1 MWNYWL
7 LVILGVFMQHA
18 AILCSLSFRED
29 VPSSRPKPNCWV
41 HLHVLQGEAHRLAA
55 GPHSLG
61 QSLQSWE
68 RCSTFC
74 FMFTEQISNKKN
86 GECESHHSVPSFLKR
101 NTASGRSPAYA
112 YGSDPPSFNMWDS
125 ILLLL
130 ERSKSSQW
138 VSRPHSCLF
147 SATVE
152 ATSWVDIF
160 VSHLSASCRTR
171 TSWSRCSTRCT
182 STPRLRSPLQWRYR
196 ALIAQKKILC
206 LDPLCSL

>member
-1 MWNYWL
+1 MKL
-7 LVILGVFMQHA
+7 LVVSDCGCVYA
-18 AILCSLSFRED
+18 ASKVCSLSFREN

-68 RCSTFC
+68 RCGTFC
-74 FMFTEQISNKKN
+74 FVFTEQISDKRR
-86 GECESHHSVPSFLKR
+86 GECESHHSIPSFLKR

-112 YGSDPPSFNMWDS
+112 CGSDPPSFNMWDS
-125 ILLLL
+125 ILLSL

-152 ATSWVDIF
+152 STSWVDIF
-160 VSHLSASCRTR
+160 FSSVC
-171 TSWSRCSTRCT
+171 
-182 STPRLRSPLQWRYR
+182 
-196 ALIAQKKILC
+196 IL
-206 LDPLCSL
+206 